1 MKKFLC
7 VLFILFFCLWAGIR
21 IVASIQFDRG
31 CGGYLKR
38 TADANTVELAIKQL
52 KVALDYMERER
63 LITGYTS
70 ILYRTPDEDV
80 GFWYTNI
87 KSSLTELERM
97 DPNASQLERSNLLMK
112 LRETL
117 LDQGERGKTSVTVPG
132 GISVYPNNVVM
143 AFFCWLSAILAVVGI
158 AIVIPWDKVF

>member
-1 MKKFLC
+1 MKKGLC
-7 VLFILFFCLWAGIR
+7 ILFILLFCVWAGIR
-21 IVASIQFDRG
+21 IVATIQFDRN

-38 TADANTVELAIKQL
+38 AADANTVELAKKQL
-52 KVALDYMERER
+52 RVSLDYMEREG

-87 KSSLTELERM
+87 KSSLTELEQM
-97 DPNASQLERSNLLMK
+97 NTNATQLERSNLLMK

-117 LDQGERGKTSVTVPG
+117 LDEGKSASITIPG
-132 GISVYPNNVVM
+132 GISIYPNNVAM
-143 AFFCWLSAILAVVGI
+143 AFFGWLSAILMVIGVVV
-158 AIVIPWDKVF
+158 VIPWDEF